1 MITSKKDIETFL
13 HRDDEIGLRDKDR
26 HGPLFSAFE
35 KKILLEERDEN
46 ALQEY
51 QEDQKKAKDQIHM
64 LDCISVYPITISPDK
79 K

>member
-1 MITSKKDIETFL
+1 MKLDFETKIDMALYFLQSKN
-13 HRDDEIGLRDKDR
+13 
-26 HGPLFSAFE
+26 
-35 KKILLEERDEN
+35 KILLEERDEN

-51 QEDQKKAKDQIHM
+51 QEDQRKAKDQIHM